1 MVTLHQLRCYLAT
14 LEDGSFTAAAA
25 RLGYAQPSISEQV
38 RLLEASLGTTLFQR
52 VGRGL
57 VATEAALAMRPGAE
71 RALQCIDEI
80 EQAVAAVSDVLTGT
94 IRFGVFG
101 TARIYLSSD
110 LVADVLA
117 HHPGVRLELIG
128 QNSAEVLDELRR
140 GSLEAAVI
148 ALPIEDAGLQFRPV
162 VRDELVYVS
171 AHPERLRGPVTAKQL
186 GAAPLVLSEAS
197 WGNDDST
204 RRQLAQVVQ
213 TAGGSLRPRVEVEDI
228 ETALEVAG
236 TGVADAIA
244 ARGVLHRL
252 ADRLAPGL
260 GWVPL
265 RPRLFDTFAIVN
277 RRGAALSPASRAV
290 IELAVARMLRLDE
303 AVTGGTG
310 RLNR

>member
-14 LEDGSFTAAAA
+14 LEEGSFTAAAV

-57 VATEAALAMRPGAE
+57 VATEAAVAMRPGAE
-71 RALQCIDEI
+71 RALQCIDEV
-80 EQAVAAVSDVLTGT
+80 EQAVAAVGEVLTGT

-110 LVADVLA
+110 LVSDVLA
-117 HHPGVRLELIG
+117 RHPGVRLELIG
-128 QNSAEVLDELRR
+128 QNSADVLDELRR

-148 ALPIEDAGLQFRPV
+148 ALPIEGAGLQFRPL

-186 GAAPLVLSEAS
+186 SVAPLVLSEAS
-197 WGNDDST
+197 WGNEDST

-236 TGVADAIA
+236 TGLADAIT
-244 ARGVLHRL
+244 ARGFCTGSRTVSRRDL
-252 ADRLAPGL
+252 AGFRCGRACSTRSRSSAVAAPCC
-260 GWVPL
+260 L
-265 RPRLFDTFAIVN
+265 RPAER
-277 RRGAALSPASRAV
+277 
-290 IELAVARMLRLDE
+290 
-303 AVTGGTG
+303 
-310 RLNR
+310 